1 MDTSCNRLIIL
12 TSPKVLGFLIC
23 FPPGGVLIFP
33 AIVFKAALFVNL
45 LFVREY
51 EMSPN
56 PAVTICDNF
65 SRPPA
70 DVVKQFEVP
79 TGYITDVQGRRGALD
94 SGIKPLFD
102 FPAIAGPALTVKTV
116 PDDNLAVYAALGVA
130 RAGDVLVIA
139 VDNWTGACVIGDM
152 VAAMFNNIGIAGVAT
167 DGAARDVSGI
177 IQVGLPV
184 FARAVTANSPQK
196 NGPGIV
202 GAEIS
207 IGGTIVR
214 SGDIIVGD
222 RVGIAV
228 LPREKIPEALEG
240 MQAVRARERDMED
253 RIAAGMTLPDWVKAL
268 LAGDRVRYIK

>member
-1 MDTSCNRLIIL
+1 
-12 TSPKVLGFLIC
+12 
-23 FPPGGVLIFP
+23 
-33 AIVFKAALFVNL
+33 
-45 LFVREY
+45 
-51 EMSPN
+51 MSPN
-56 PAVTICDNF
+56 PAVAIYDNF
-65 SRPPA
+65 SRPPE
-70 DVVKQFEVP
+70 DIVKQFEVP

-94 SGIKPLFD
+94 CDIKPLFD

-139 VDNWTGACVIGDM
+139 VDNWTGSCVIGDM

-167 DGAARDVSGI
+167 DGAARDVSGL

-207 IGGTIVR
+207 IGGAIVR

-222 RVGIAV
+222 RDGIAV
-228 LPREKIPEALEG
+228 LPQEKIPEALEG
-240 MQAVRARERDMED
+240 MQAVGARERDMED
-253 RIAAGMTLPDWVKAL
+253 RIAAGMTLPDWVKEL
-268 LAGDRVRYIK
+268 LTGDRVTYIK